1 MFRLNFSN
9 TVFVVCRA
17 LFLLRLIWLTAQ
29 QIFWHILS
37 IYIILFV
44 PHARMPLIRLR
55 QKILYETLKSIF
67 QSSHFYVN
75 YLHRVYTLCCYVLV
89 FALMTG
95 LLPIF
100 ERAHFKKT
108 DFGLLNKWTFLS
120 RTLILCAALECEWH
134 TGKLKSDFWF
144 SLILRMWFHN
154 LSNCI
159 GILSLW
165 FILKNE
171 RWHANQSEMTRNNF
185 ESEPEAIKTPE

>member
-55 QKILYETLKSIF
+55 QKIFYETLKSIF

-100 ERAHFKKT
+100 ERVHFKKT

-120 RTLILCAALECEWH
+120 RSLILCAALEFEWH

-159 GILSLW
+159 GTLSLW

-185 ESEPEAIKTPE
+185 ESEPEAIKTTE